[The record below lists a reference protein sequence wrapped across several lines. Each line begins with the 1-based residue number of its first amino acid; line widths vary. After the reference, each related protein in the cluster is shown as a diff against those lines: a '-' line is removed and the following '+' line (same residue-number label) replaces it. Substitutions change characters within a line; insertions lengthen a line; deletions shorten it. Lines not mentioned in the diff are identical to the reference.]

1 MKRILLTGMSGTGKS
16 SVIAALAALGHPAV
30 DLDEDGFS
38 ELVAVDGDELTGP
51 GGGQDWV
58 WRGDRVRDLL
68 ATDHGAVLFLG
79 GCAPNQGTF
88 YAQLDQVVLLSAPPD
103 VIVERLAS
111 RTTNPF
117 GKRPGEI
124 ERVLEL
130 QRTIEPLLRRGADH
144 EIDTSRPLGQ
154 VVAEVL
160 RLVGHGDDAGAADR
174 APDLDDA
181 ANGPRGDRR
190 VEPVPGTV

>member
-1 MKRILLTGMSGTGKS
+1 MRRVLLTGMSGTGKS
-16 SVIAALAALGHPAV
+16 AVIVALAALGYPAV

-38 ELVAVDGDELTGP
+38 ELVEVDRDEMTGP

-58 WRGDRVRDLL
+58 WREDRVGDLL
-68 ATDHGAVLFLG
+68 ATDYGAVLFVS
-79 GCAPNQGTF
+79 GCSPNQGMF
-88 YAQLDQVVLLSAPPD
+88 YPRFDHVILLSAPAD
-103 VIVERLAS
+103 VIVERLVI

-130 QRTIEPLLRRGADH
+130 RQTIEPLLRRGADH
-144 EIDTSRPLGQ
+144 EIDTSQPLGH

-160 RLVGHGDDAGAADR
+160 RLASVAG
-174 APDLDDA
+174 
-181 ANGPRGDRR
+181 
-190 VEPVPGTV
+190 